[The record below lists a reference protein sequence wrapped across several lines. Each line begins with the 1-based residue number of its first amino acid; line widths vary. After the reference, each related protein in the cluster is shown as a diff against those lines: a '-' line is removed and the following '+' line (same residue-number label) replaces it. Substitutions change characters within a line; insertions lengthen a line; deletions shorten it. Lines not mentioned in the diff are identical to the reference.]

1 MSVMELLTVQETA
14 DQLKVSCQQIR
25 KMIREGLIPA
35 VRIGR
40 KWRISAEY
48 LDMFLKTNME

>member
-1 MSVMELLTVQETA
+1 MPVMELLTVQEAA
-14 DQLKVSCQQIR
+14 DHLKVSCQQIR

-40 KWRISAEY
+40 EWRISAKY
-48 LDMFLKTNME
+48 LDTFLKANME